1 MRSARFPTSN
11 PAIAFMVIAAS
22 CAASVL
28 GCQPQP
34 AKAPEAAA
42 SESAPSADAAAA
54 PADVHEGDKQAARS
68 GAETWLALVDQ
79 TQYGASWDAA
89 APMFQ
94 SAVTKEQW
102 ESAVKNART
111 PLGDLASRKFRA
123 AEYKES
129 LPGVPDGQYV
139 IVFYDTAFAQKAA
152 ATESVTLA
160 RTPDGAWKVAGYFIQ

>member
-1 MRSARFPTSN
+1 
-11 PAIAFMVIAAS
+11 
-22 CAASVL
+22 
-28 GCQPQP
+28 
-34 AKAPEAAA
+34 
-42 SESAPSADAAAA
+42 
-54 PADVHEGDKQAARS
+54 
-68 GAETWLALVDQ
+68 
-79 TQYGASWDAA
+79 
-89 APMFQ
+89 MFQ

-102 ESAVKNART
+102 AGALENART
-111 PLGDLASRKFRA
+111 PLGELASRKFRA